1 MERKHGSYRGTEADH
16 RDTQALGTAGAS
28 LNVACAACNSADE
41 GTSEDRLTVDT
52 VAEDM
57 PILAHRYAAILPT
70 DGGLAFGSLN
80 AQATF
85 GVDADAICN
94 QWRELHSFTF
104 TSFNYSSGPERHT
117 APALDCVCGFYAVPA
132 DLLPNWR
139 RDGYASLLVE
149 LSGTVIEHEAG
160 YRAEHQRVVQVTPPP
175 CLGCGEPPVKAWRN
189 PASMDAGLV
198 WDCGNHELLPM
209 SSNAP
214 VMAMTLADIANL
226 LGVPVVNP

>member
-1 MERKHGSYRGTEADH
+1 
-16 RDTQALGTAGAS
+16 
-28 LNVACAACNSADE
+28 
-41 GTSEDRLTVDT
+41 
-52 VAEDM
+52 
-57 PILAHRYAAILPT
+57 
-70 DGGLAFGSLN
+70 
-80 AQATF
+80 
-85 GVDADAICN
+85 
-94 QWRELHSFTF
+94 
-104 TSFNYSSGPERHT
+104 
-117 APALDCVCGFYAVPA
+117 VCGFYAVPA

-175 CLGCGEPPVKAWRN
+175 CPGCGEPPVKAWRN